1 MTRMKGFVWV
11 GFVFLVAWSFATAAE
26 QLPKLS
32 TPAAIVVDEF
42 EGGKK
47 SERWFEMWDVRC
59 DLPTPAY
66 QGHLKPS
73 CTINSIVIWEKPPLG
88 DTTRAQVTIGGPVE
102 SDEVRWVRATPEGDS
117 VFYVRT
123 LSGHWCGPV
132 ETMLTVHRIGNIHQ
146 LVDLNARM
154 ICGADCKTEC
164 TYAASHD
171 KSRQLRLPLMNG
183 IRP

>member
-1 MTRMKGFVWV
+1 MKMRMAHTLFVILVGGF
-11 GFVFLVAWSFATAAE
+11 TNAAE

-47 SERWFEMWDVRC
+47 SEMRFEMWDVRC
-59 DLPTPAY
+59 NLPALTY

-73 CTINSIVIWEKPPLG
+73 CTILSITIWDSPPTG
-88 DTTRAQVTIGGPVE
+88 DRTSAQVVIDGPVE
-102 SDEVRWVRATPEGDS
+102 SDEVRWVRATPEGYN
-117 VFYVRT
+117 VFFVRT

-132 ETMLTVHRIGNIHQ
+132 ETMLTVRGAGDYRH
-146 LVDLNARM
+146 LADLNARM
-154 ICGADCKTEC
+154 MCGSDCKTEC

-183 IRP
+183 IR